1 MIRKAT
7 VIVCDICGSMEEAKI
22 VDIQRNEEIYGCPD
36 GWERSRVNEGVH
48 FCPNCLKNPPLFL
61 FNKKEENHDR

>member
-36 GWERSRVNEGVH
+36 GWKQSKLNDNVH
-48 FCPNCLKNPPLFL
+48 FCPNCTQALNAPKSQTSSFW
-61 FNKKEENHDR
+61 